1 VLFGQYPEE
10 AGVTAKSNDMEV
22 WTILY
27 EIQQQMKVRKS
38 KIDII
43 K

>member
-1 VLFGQYPEE
+1 MLFGQYPEE
-10 AGVTAKSNDMEV
+10 AGVAAKSNDREV

-27 EIQQQMKVRKS
+27 EIQQQMKKRKN
-38 KIDII
+38 KIDMI